1 MSYLW
6 IHMGLLF
13 PSEDCRNSVH
23 ISVIKSC
30 HQDGVKSVQVAS
42 KIPET
47 RLASKATIHQHVEA
61 INAEECG
68 ISLTSREYVQ
78 CWVAESYVSNHI

>member
-1 MSYLW
+1 MPYLW
-6 IHMGLLF
+6 IHLGLLF
-13 PSEDCRNSVH
+13 PSEDSRNPVH

-47 RLASKATIHQHVEA
+47 CLASKTTIHQHVEA
-61 INAEECG
+61 IDAEERG
-68 ISLTSREYVQ
+68 ISLTSGEHVQ
-78 CWVAESYVSNHI
+78 CRVAETYVANHI